1 MLCRV
6 FVVVFV
12 KKNFHSIGNYQSNL
26 LFCSL
31 LFPMLLLLSF
41 LVLLSVIAVVAIF
54 CWTVQLHCCLFWD
67 CCLFFFVLL
76 PFSVDMFHSPAQLVN
91 EKTSGHYLLSFLSL
105 FVSISFAIVNSHF
118 GSISYSES
126 NRAAERTDAIIDNEC
141 NSVTLTGSDGI
152 TWNQQERMQQRCCRA
167 WHL

>member
-1 MLCRV
+1 M
-6 FVVVFV
+6 F
-12 KKNFHSIGNYQSNL
+12 L
-26 LFCSL
+26 LFLLKRIFILLATINQIYCFVLFFFSCSSCCCL
-31 LFPMLLLLSF
+31 F

-152 TWNQQERMQQRCCRA
+152 TCNQQERMQQCCCRA

>member
-1 MLCRV
+1 MFSSFSHIV
-6 FVVVFV
+6 VVVFFSV
-12 KKNFHSIGNYQSNL
+12 AVCHCCCCHFLLNSSITL
-26 LFCSL
+26 LFVLGL
-31 LFPMLLLLSF
+31 LF
-41 LVLLSVIAVVAIF
+41 V
-54 CWTVQLHCCLFWD
+54 
-67 CCLFFFVLL
+67 FFVLL

-152 TWNQQERMQQRCCRA
+152 TCNQQERMQQRCCRA
-167 WHL
+167 

>member
-1 MLCRV
+1 MLCR
-6 FVVVFV
+6 VFV

-31 LFPMLLLLSF
+31 LFLMLLLLLSF

-67 CCLFFFVLL
+67 CCLFFLLL

-105 FVSISFAIVNSHF
+105 FVSISSAIVNSHF

-152 TWNQQERMQQRCCRA
+152 TCNQQERMQQRCCRA